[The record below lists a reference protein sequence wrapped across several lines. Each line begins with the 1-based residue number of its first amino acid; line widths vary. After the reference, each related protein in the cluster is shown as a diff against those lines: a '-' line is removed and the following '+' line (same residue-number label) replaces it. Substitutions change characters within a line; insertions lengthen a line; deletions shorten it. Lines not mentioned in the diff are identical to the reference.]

1 MKVYFTIKIYIAYE
15 FQFII
20 TYSNFFLF
28 RGRKSTHQLAFSL
41 NLDAGEMA
49 PFYFVAPDE
58 MVYDYWVDGINALLG
73 KYI

>member
-1 MKVYFTIKIYIAYE
+1 MLKKFKIFLIYSIYIV
-15 FQFII
+15 FIKTI
-20 TYSNFFLF
+20 ADLIISF

-58 MVYDYWVDGINALLG
+58 MVYNYWVDGINALLG
-73 KYI
+73 K